1 MHSNMIVSLKPFFY
15 LHVLLIHVMLEMYFL
30 NWVVTNASTLK
41 LIVGF
46 LSFRSTTIAHSLIV
60 PETENLVV
68 FLNIV
73 IYKTN

>member
-1 MHSNMIVSLKPFFY
+1 MHSNMTVSLKLFFY

-46 LSFRSTTIAHSLIV
+46 LSFRSTAIAQSLIV
-60 PETENLVV
+60 PETDNLVL